1 MLMANYGR
9 MQGLIAVILLVLYVQ
24 PNCSGLMPNTDQPP
38 KCTAV
43 TRTNISEDPGCV
55 GQIISEMLCGQGD
68 DVPQVV
74 LVVLAAQGFVGFAQL
89 LQWVLRD
96 WAKEL
101 GMEPRR
107 LWVRPLT
114 SRLAACCLLSG
125 GSQRHVLPVSW
136 LDLSIQRICCKT
148 EASNSSPCIYM
159 YLSIACRDR
168 DGSPSWAGR
177 A

>member
-1 MLMANYGR
+1 M
-9 MQGLIAVILLVLYVQ
+9 
-24 PNCSGLMPNTDQPP
+24 
-38 KCTAV
+38 
-43 TRTNISEDPGCV
+43 
-55 GQIISEMLCGQGD
+55 
-68 DVPQVV
+68 PQVV

-136 LDLSIQRICCKT
+136 LDLSIQRICCKGIR
-148 EASNSSPCIYM
+148 PFFVIY
-159 YLSIACRDR
+159 
-168 DGSPSWAGR
+168 
-177 A
+177 

>member
-1 MLMANYGR
+1 M
-9 MQGLIAVILLVLYVQ
+9 
-24 PNCSGLMPNTDQPP
+24 
-38 KCTAV
+38 
-43 TRTNISEDPGCV
+43 
-55 GQIISEMLCGQGD
+55 
-68 DVPQVV
+68 PQVV

-125 GSQRHVLPVSW
+125 GSQRHVPGQGWIIVMGGQGVIAALAAPHAAAGQG
-136 LDLSIQRICCKT
+136 DLT
-148 EASNSSPCIYM
+148 FTMVLVAAFGV
-159 YLSIACRDR
+159 LSVLRGMCRC
-168 DGSPSWAGR
+168 SPSSRFCVDTALTSVRSDATSDDSMMADGASLETEELVDGAVR
-177 A
+177 P